1 MSDRDLEAVE
11 SVLAVV
17 FAGLATVCVIA
28 ALVSLGSFSPW
39 AIVFALLSF
48 LSFELYVTLG

>member
-1 MSDRDLEAVE
+1 MSARDLEAVE